1 MGDWEGIIAVYKGQ
15 TFRKDD
21 LVHIFVGTEAG
32 VRAKKT
38 EPMQAKFKGVKGELF
53 LCRPVIGS
61 QRGPCPSYP
70 QWSVHKVQAFGAHV
84 VGNRS
89 ARCFSR
95 MSPVMQER

>member
-1 MGDWEGIIAVYKGQ
+1 MGDGDGIIAVYKGQ

-38 EPMQAKFKGVKGELF
+38 EPVQAKFKGVKGELF

-89 ARCFSR
+89 TRCFSR